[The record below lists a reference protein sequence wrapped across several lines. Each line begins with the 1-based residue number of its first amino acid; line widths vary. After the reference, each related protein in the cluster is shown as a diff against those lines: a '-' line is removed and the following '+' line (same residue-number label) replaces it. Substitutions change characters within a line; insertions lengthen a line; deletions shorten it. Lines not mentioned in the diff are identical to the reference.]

1 MSRQGIPGFSCSNLW
16 RALKLPILKAGSK
29 AKPIYKDVEIFNR
42 KIPDFAVAFRARKV
56 SGAFE
61 KRLESRVQSRVRVIR
76 FWTIGVNMIY

>member
-16 RALKLPILKAGSK
+16 RALKLPILTGSK
-29 AKPIYKDVEIFNR
+29 AKPIYKDVEIFSR

-61 KRLESRVQSRVRVIR
+61 KRLESRVQSRVIR

>member
-16 RALKLPILKAGSK
+16 RALKLPILTGSK
-29 AKPIYKDVEIFNR
+29 AKPIYKDVEIFSR

-61 KRLESRVQSRVRVIR
+61 KRLESRVQSSVIR